1 LSNAPQPAG
10 GQKAIWI
17 VVCLFSILFLGVA
30 DNQVLSPLLPA
41 IRADF
46 GKSSHDLGFLF
57 TAYSAAAALSV
68 LLWGPLSDIYGR
80 KRGLTTGLSLFAVGS
95 LVSLLSRSFEWLMIG
110 RVVTGMGASMLSL
123 NTLSYAADFFPYEV
137 RGRAMGSIVSSYFA
151 ALIFGVPI
159 GSWVGD
165 RLGWNSVFGIAAATA
180 LVLSVWTAFRLPEL
194 FLPQNPGTKRETG
207 KISQIAGKFRTYLD
221 FVKARPTFGALL
233 SSLFASAGTMGF
245 LAFLGVWLHDRF
257 GIAGRQIGLIFL
269 ASGFAALLAS
279 PVAGLISDKIG
290 KRKQFIASNVFLALF
305 LFLLPAVS
313 WGPRL
318 FLVFGAVSLS
328 AAFRQGPMEALLTE
342 IVKPDLRGSFIAL
355 KNAFSQ
361 LGIGLATM
369 ASGLIFE
376 RVGYA
381 GVCALGAS
389 ANLLSAAAL
398 IFLVR
403 KRHL

>member
-1 LSNAPQPAG
+1 MRQEGEKRQALWV
-10 GQKAIWI
+10 I
-17 VVCLFSILFLGVA
+17 VCLFTILFLGVA

-46 GKSSHDLGFLF
+46 GKSSQELGFLF

-68 LLWGPLSDIYGR
+68 LLWGPLSDVYGR
-80 KRGLTTGLSLFAVGS
+80 KRGLTTGLILFAAGS
-95 LVSLLSRSFEWLMIG
+95 VVSLLSRSFELLMAG
-110 RVVTGMGASMLSL
+110 RVITGMGGSMLSL
-123 NTLSYAADFFPYEV
+123 NTLSYAADFFPYDI

-159 GSWVGD
+159 GSYIGE
-165 RLGWNSVFGIAAATA
+165 RLGWNSVFGIAGATA
-180 LVLSVWTAFRLPEL
+180 LFLSAWTAFRLPEI
-194 FLPQNPGTKRETG
+194 FLGQVVKGNLLRTLAT
-207 KISQIAGKFRTYLD
+207 KFRMYLD
-221 FVKARPTFGALL
+221 FLRSKATVGALL
-233 SSLFASAGTMGF
+233 SSLFSSAGTMGF

-257 GIAGRQIGLIFL
+257 GIGGSKIGLIFL

-279 PVAGLISDKIG
+279 PVAGFVSDRVG
-290 KRKQFIASNVFLALF
+290 KRKQFITSNLFMALF
-305 LFLLPAVS
+305 LFLLPVMP

-318 FLVFGAVSLS
+318 FLVFGAISLA

-361 LGIGLATM
+361 LGIGLAAM

-376 RVGYA
+376 RVGYW

-389 ANLLSAAAL
+389 ANLISAGAL

-403 KRHL
+403 RRQL

>member
-1 LSNAPQPAG
+1 VRQPAEKR
-10 GQKAIWI
+10 QALW
-17 VVCLFSILFLGVA
+17 VVACLFSILFLGVA

-41 IRADF
+41 IRADL
-46 GKSSHDLGFLF
+46 GKSSQDLGFLF

-68 LLWGPLSDIYGR
+68 LLWGPLSDMYGR
-80 KRGLTTGLSLFAVGS
+80 KRGLTAGLFLFAAGS
-95 LVSLLSRSFEWLMIG
+95 LVSLLSRSFGLLLAG
-110 RVVTGMGASMLSL
+110 RVITGMGGSMLSL
-123 NTLSYAADFFPYEV
+123 NTLSYAADFFPYEI

-159 GSWVGD
+159 GSYVGD
-165 RLGWNSVFGIAAATA
+165 RLGWNSVFGIAAVTA
-180 LVLSVWTAFRLPEL
+180 LMLSLWTAFRLPDI
-194 FLPQNPGTKRETG
+194 FLNRREEG
-207 KISQIAGKFRTYLD
+207 KLLPLLGAKLRMYADFLRAG
-221 FVKARPTFGALL
+221 PTIGALL

-245 LAFLGVWLHDRF
+245 LAFLGIWLHDRF

-279 PVAGLISDKIG
+279 PIAGFVSDRIG
-290 KRKQFIASNVFLALF
+290 KRNQFITSNLFLALF
-305 LFLLPAVS
+305 LFLLPVAS

-342 IVKPDLRGSFIAL
+342 IVKPDMRGSFIAL

-361 LGIGLATM
+361 LGIGLVAM
-369 ASGLIFE
+369 ASGVIFE
-376 RVGYA
+376 RIGYW

-389 ANLLSAAAL
+389 ANLMSAAAL

-403 KRHL
+403 RRHL